1 MEAGRHPDTFEKKKK
16 ESITYVE
23 HPVFGRGRVLRVED
37 GDKLVISFPS
47 GVKKIKKSFFENF

>member
-1 MEAGRHPDTFEKKKK
+1 
-16 ESITYVE
+16 VE